1 MRGADWGGG
10 AAVGMISLED
20 ANDDFGDVGEADA
33 AGDDDDG
40 GDDDDDD
47 NDDDCGISTVPAV
60 VS

>member
-1 MRGADWGGG
+1 
-10 AAVGMISLED
+10 MISLED

-40 GDDDDDD
+40 GDDDDD